1 MSHKSAT
8 KRRILSR
15 TPFGQSEWLGK
26 FQGLKKSATE
36 ICISY
41 STHFHLHH
49 SLCPSLYHL
58 LTLSLSFFFCLSV
71 SVSLSLSL
79 FFNHSVFFLSLS
91 TLLPYCSVF
100 VCLIILT
107 NSVEMQLSWS
117 LKLEGSYISSLF
129 NVNLILGLKAIRFK

>member
-49 SLCPSLYHL
+49 SLCPSL
-58 LTLSLSFFFCLSV
+58 LTLSLSFFLSICFC
-71 SVSLSLSL
+71 LSLSL